1 MITKYILSLFS
12 LFVFSINTFAG
23 ETGQIQTDL
32 SEIKAAERQQIINEL
47 SYRLDTKESCDLI
60 KRWSDSGSGA
70 DRDGNFYIPA
80 VENNF
85 YIIGGFGAQTK
96 SKSNCVTTVSVPAN
110 NPADA
115 PALLVT
121 PIDWKIIWND
131 EGSGADKDGSM
142 WEAIPPD
149 SNKYRCLGTVPQ
161 AKYKKPDVPNYRCV
175 HNSLTEKIVSNE
187 LIWSDI
193 GSNAARKVTM
203 LKLPNTN
210 SFIAVPDRVSKIE
223 TYDLKADPVV
233 RPDPKRVDEIL
244 ASRMAKI
251 EEDLKAGVQEQ
262 LAQKQQAAA
271 AEKKR
276 LAEEAENKRLA
287 EEAEQKRLADEAEK
301 KRLAQESEQKR
312 LAEEA
317 EKKRLA
323 EAAKQKPVT
332 EESGKKHVAEVSE
345 KAPLAEQ
352 AEPVVAVAKEPRKT
366 EAVTSS
372 EDKAPEADI
381 QQSSGL
387 NSFYVFLFK
396 VFGTA
401 FVVVFFLGFI
411 VYKLMSKKNKTAG

>member
-47 SYRLDTKESCDLI
+47 SYRLDTHQSCELI
-60 KRWSDSGSGA
+60 KRWTDSGSGA
-70 DRDGNFYIPA
+70 DLDGKFFIPS
-80 VENNF
+80 VENNV
-85 YIIGGFGAQTK
+85 YIIGGFGAQTNK
-96 SKSNCVTTVSVPAN
+96 ESNCVTTVSVPPN
-110 NPADA
+110 NPADI

-121 PIDWKIIWND
+121 PIDWRMIWND

-142 WEAIPPD
+142 WEAISPD
-149 SNKYRCLGTVPQ
+149 SNNYRCIGTVPQ
-161 AKYKKPDVPNYRCV
+161 AKHKKPDVPNYRCV

-251 EEDLKAGVQEQ
+251 EEDLKAGMQEQ
-262 LAQKQQAAA
+262 LAQKQQAEA

-287 EEAEQKRLADEAEK
+287 EEA
-301 KRLAQESEQKR
+301 EQKR